1 MASTGEIASF
11 GTDRWEA
18 YWAGKHQHSN
28 RTCIL
33 LLKCY
38 VPAALCSVN
47 GFKPPKVGSG
57 VLIGGDIAQ
66 PEMKSV
72 AVELQNLGYHL
83 YCSNSG
89 VESFLNSIPYV
100 VSLEVLRDVRSGD

>member
-11 GTDRWEA
+11 GKDRWEA
-18 YWAGKHQHSN
+18 YWAGKQQRITEVVHHVHAFMS
-28 RTCIL
+28 
-33 LLKCY
+33 
-38 VPAALCSVN
+38 ALCSVN

-57 VLIGGDIAQ
+57 VLIGGDISQ

-72 AVELQNLGYHL
+72 ATELQNLGYKL
-83 YCSNSG
+83 YCSNSD

-100 VSLEVLRDVRSGD
+100 VSHTGCGNGRR

>member
-1 MASTGEIASF
+1 MP
-11 GTDRWEA
+11 
-18 YWAGKHQHSN
+18 
-28 RTCIL
+28 IL
-33 LLKCY
+33 IS
-38 VPAALCSVN
+38 ALCSVN

-57 VLIGGDIAQ
+57 VLIGGDITQ

-72 AVELQNLGYHL
+72 AVELQNLGYKL

-100 VSLEVLRDVRSGD
+100 VSPFMLLKSRHSLTLLYLSFRSLPRRSSSLPKIRES

>member
-1 MASTGEIASF
+1 MGSLLGRYVFALVSLVILNHDL
-11 GTDRWEA
+11 TDL
-18 YWAGKHQHSN
+18 
-28 RTCIL
+28 CIS
-33 LLKCY
+33 
-38 VPAALCSVN
+38 ALCSVN

-57 VLIGGDIAQ
+57 VLIGGDVTQ

-72 AVELQNLGYHL
+72 AVELQNLGYKL

-100 VSLEVLRDVRSGD
+100 VRLMLLLLT